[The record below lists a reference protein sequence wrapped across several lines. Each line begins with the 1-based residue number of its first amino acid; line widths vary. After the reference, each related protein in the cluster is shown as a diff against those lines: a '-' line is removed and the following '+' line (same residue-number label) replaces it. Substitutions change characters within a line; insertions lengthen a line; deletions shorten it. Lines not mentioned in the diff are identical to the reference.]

1 MKRVERSSSKCFSR
15 FGSVVDWAIFS
26 CVSVSGGGSFVI
38 VSTVWIA
45 SGEQGEVFPIPL
57 IRQLGSKVTWYVRED
72 PGNPRLRKEGPAKV

>member
-45 SGEQGEVFPIPL
+45 SGEQGEA
-57 IRQLGSKVTWYVRED
+57 
-72 PGNPRLRKEGPAKV
+72 RKISSSSSSEGEL